1 MQAHPE
7 QQRELRHQQRL
18 ERFRHAAASFH
29 HGRIRKCL
37 TSPWRMAYPIAL
49 RWLPGGRVVRAR
61 AQTFWGDSMHV
72 VLPEPASLAIYRY
85 AFFEEDLT
93 SVFLQV
99 VKPGMTFFD
108 IGAHFGYYSLLGSA
122 LVGESGRVHSFE
134 PTPSTF
140 EILRQNA
147 AQRPNIQPNNVA
159 LYSREDEMVLLDYGV
174 ELSVYNSLAGS
185 KLEAMGDSAP
195 FKECRV
201 KTITLD
207 NYMNQTGTVPDFIKI
222 DAENAELEI
231 LRGME
236 KGLALPRRPMITLE
250 VNDANGEQ
258 DVSNRPVKYLLER
271 GYTAFT
277 YSAEARD
284 IRPHA
289 VQSSY
294 YYDNILMVPK
304 ERSDALA

>member
-1 MQAHPE
+1 MQAHPDHPH
-7 QQRELRHQQRL
+7 QLRHQQRV
-18 ERFRHAAASFH
+18 ERFRTAAASFH
-29 HGRIRKCL
+29 YSRLKKFFA
-37 TSPWRMAYPIAL
+37 SPWRMAYPMAL
-49 RWLPGGRVVRAR
+49 RWLPGRVVRTR

-93 SVFLQV
+93 SVFLRV

-122 LVGESGRVHSFE
+122 LVGDSGQVHSFE

-140 EILRQNA
+140 EVLSQNSRLRE
-147 AQRPNIQPNNVA
+147 NIRVNNLA
-159 LYSREDEMVLLDYGV
+159 LFSREDEMVLHDYGV

-185 KLEAMGDSAP
+185 KLQARGDSVP

-207 NYMNQTGTVPDFIKI
+207 SYIDKIGVVPDFIKI

-231 LRGME
+231 LKGMQSH
-236 KGLALPRRPMITLE
+236 LACTRRPMITLE
-250 VNDANGEQ
+250 VNDADGAQ
-258 DVSNRPVKYLLER
+258 DASNQPVKFLLER
-271 GYTAFT
+271 GYAAYT
-277 YSAEARD
+277 YSSEARD
-284 IRPHA
+284 LRPHQ
-289 VQSSY
+289 VQRSY
-294 YYDNILMVPK
+294 YYDNLLMVPQ
-304 ERSDALA
+304 ERAGEL